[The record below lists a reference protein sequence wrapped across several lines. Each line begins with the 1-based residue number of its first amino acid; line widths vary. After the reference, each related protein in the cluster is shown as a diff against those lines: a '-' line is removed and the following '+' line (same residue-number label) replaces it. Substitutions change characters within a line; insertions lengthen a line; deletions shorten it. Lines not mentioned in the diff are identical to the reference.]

1 MRELRPRFLILAA
14 IACFAALHA
23 ASAVDSQSAAGA
35 EPGSPVTFTDI
46 IREIVVSPE
55 GTIFV
60 NFGGKY
66 PKETFAA
73 VVMKETHPRFP
84 DIENWVGKKVLVSG
98 TVSEFEG
105 HKRVIL
111 RERGQIKLAESP

>member
-1 MRELRPRFLILAA
+1 MRSRFLIPAA
-14 IACFAALHA
+14 IACLAALHA
-23 ASAVDSQSAAGA
+23 VSAADSTSAATA
-35 EPGSPVTFTDI
+35 ELGSPVAFTDVI
-46 IREIVVSPE
+46 HEIVVSPE

-84 DIENWVGKKVLVSG
+84 DIESWVGKKVVVSG

-111 RERGQIKLAESP
+111 RERGQIKLADSP